1 MIDHVRL
8 ALQMPPK
15 CKNARVTGVE
25 TSVCDADEPPD
36 VSMPDLVSA
45 RVHRRGQLSSYAT
58 VDVTVYCVLPPST
71 PSPATTAS
79 SPLGAYG
86 AAGAP
91 GLQYGDARS
100 SYEVLSNEL
109 ISNEVVSGEV
119 ASGEVAPDGYTSN
132 ELVLKVVT
140 PIPSVAT
147 VPPVETSTPH
157 IQLTSLVQSV
167 EPPVPKES
175 PPSHD
180 MHPQSYDITIKIRP
194 PSYDPND
201 KGKSLTYEARL
212 PILPLENEKQVI
224 EVDSVPEIPTPPRNS
239 GIMSQP
245 PATGGTTSGAL
256 GPQPGSSQT
265 GMYMPPHGWHG
276 HPPGGSGLQPGMF
289 LPPRGHPVRPLGLQV
304 PPRPE
309 SLMLAPQFS
318 SLYDALPPTIVV
330 APLLRPVRLL
340 SSRFGLWPR
349 QRSVIVF
356 PRL

>member
-1 MIDHVRL
+1 
-8 ALQMPPK
+8 MPPK

-36 VSMPDLVSA
+36 VSMHDLVSA
-45 RVHRRGQLSSYAT
+45 RVHRRGQLGSYAT

-79 SPLGAYG
+79 PPLGAYG
-86 AAGAP
+86 AAGTP

-140 PIPSVAT
+140 PIPSVVT

-167 EPPVPKES
+167 DPPEPKES
-175 PPSHD
+175 PQSND
-180 MHPQSYDITIKIRP
+180 LQPQSYDITIKIRP
-194 PSYDPND
+194 PSYDHND
-201 KGKSLTYEARL
+201 KGKTLTYETRL
-212 PILPLENEKQVI
+212 PVLPLEDEKHII
-224 EVDSVPEIPTPPRNS
+224 EVDPVPEITTPPRN
-239 GIMSQP
+239 GPLMSQP
-245 PATGGTTSGAL
+245 ETTGATASGAA
-256 GPQPGSSQT
+256 GPQPGSPQS
-265 GMYMPPHGWHG
+265 GMHKPPPGWHG
-276 HPPGGSGLQPGMF
+276 PPPGPPGSQPGTFLQP
-289 LPPRGHPVRPLGLQV
+289 PGHLMSPLGMQA
-304 PPRPE
+304 PPPHPD
-309 SLMLAPQFS
+309 SLVLSPQFS
-318 SLYDALPPTIVV
+318 SLYAAMPPTIVV

-349 QRSVIVF
+349 QRAVMVF